1 MSQGARSKDTS
12 RLGLLLV
19 EKGLITE
26 RDLQLAL
33 QVQQREGKRLG
44 EVLVSQK
51 LITRSQLTSVL
62 CKQKWLRSA
71 VAGLLIAAAPV
82 CPALASEK
90 PQNFV
95 GKTKLFVDQ
104 TPIKNNFTSSS
115 IFESD
120 SKFSVGIK
128 HKFDLGTSVEV
139 SFNQEAVFDPT
150 QPANFAPQVSFAS
163 GGKSYSDKKVG
174 FRHAM
179 GPKRFDRYKD
189 TIPAIYRLTIKG
201 YSIYE
206 KEHNTVETWGMNKVK
221 SHPCKDYELMFSVTK
236 HF

>member
-1 MSQGARSKDTS
+1 MSDGARSKETS

-33 QVQQREGKRLG
+33 QVQQQEGKRLG

-51 LITRSQLTSVL
+51 LITRTQLTQVL

-90 PQNFV
+90 PLDFG
-95 GKTKLFVDQ
+95 GKTKLFVDKS
-104 TPIKNNFTSSS
+104 PDKINFSGGTN
-115 IFESD
+115 FEPD
-120 SKFSVGIK
+120 SKFSVGLK
-128 HKFDLGTSVEV
+128 HRFDFGPSVEV
-139 SFNQEAVFDPT
+139 RFNQGPQFDPT
-150 QPANFAPQVSFAS
+150 QPANFAPQISFAS
-163 GGKSYSDKKVG
+163 GGRSYSDKKVG
-174 FRHAM
+174 YRHSM